1 MLPLLFCAVFA
12 VAPAG
17 GWSGFRGDGGN
28 VSMVGELP
36 LTWNDETGIAW
47 TSPLTGYG
55 QSSPVV
61 YGAKVFVTSVDGS
74 EKERGIIS
82 CFELTTGAKQW
93 SAEVP
98 ASQKVPASDMVS
110 RGAPTPCV
118 DAHAVYVFFE
128 SGDVAA
134 FTHAGRQLWHRKPA
148 EDYGKYQGNHGLGG
162 SLAQSENSLFLL
174 VDHDGPSYLLALDK
188 ATGKSLWKIERP
200 SKISWSSPLFV
211 DGLKPFVVISSSGSV
226 EAYDAAAGKQLW
238 SLPGVEGNTVAS
250 PTVTSNLLI
259 IGSSDPGQTIA
270 LRKPAGDAS
279 ATPGIVWRLKSLST
293 SFSSPLAYQGHVYVV
308 NKSGVAAC
316 IDAESG
322 DTLWSERLPGSCWAT
337 PLGALNR
344 VYFFGKDG
352 VTTVVSSGPKFERLA
367 ENRLSIDEGR
377 VYGTAA
383 VPGALVLRTG
393 KKLICVGKP

>member
-1 MLPLLFCAVFA
+1 MLTFIFCALFA
-12 VAPAG
+12 AAPEG
-17 GWSGFRGDGGN
+17 EWSSFRGDGGS
-28 VSMVGELP
+28 VSAVRDLP
-36 LTWNDETGIAW
+36 LSWSDDEGIAW
-47 TSPLTGYG
+47 QTPLTGYG

-61 YGAKVFVTSVDGS
+61 YGAKIFVTSVDGP
-74 EKERGIIS
+74 EKERGITR
-82 CFELTTGAKQW
+82 CFDVKSGAKQW

-98 ASQKVPASDMVS
+98 ASQNVPSSDMVS

-118 DAHAVYVFFE
+118 DARAVYVFFE
-128 SGDVAA
+128 SGDVVA
-134 FTHAGRQLWHRKPA
+134 FTHDGRQLWHRKLA
-148 EDYGKYQGNHGLGG
+148 EEYGKYQGNHGLGG
-162 SLAQSENSLFLL
+162 SLAQSAGAIYLL

-188 ATGKSLWKIERP
+188 ATGRNVWKVERP

-211 DGLKPFVVISSSGSV
+211 DGPKPFVIISSSGSV
-226 EAYDAAAGKQLW
+226 EAYAADSGKQLW
-238 SLPGVEGNTVAS
+238 ALPGVEGNTVAS
-250 PTVTSNLLI
+250 PTVTSDLLI

-270 LRKPAGDAS
+270 LRKSSGDAA
-279 ATPGIVWRLKSLST
+279 ATPEIVWRLKSLSA
-293 SFSSPLAYQGHVYVV
+293 SFSSPLAYQRHVYVV

-337 PLGALNR
+337 AVGALNR

>member
-1 MLPLLFCAVFA
+1 MFSIFFCALFASVPDAEWSSFRGIGNDVSAIRDLPLS
-12 VAPAG
+12 
-17 GWSGFRGDGGN
+17 WSD
-28 VSMVGELP
+28 
-36 LTWNDETGIAW
+36 DEGIAW
-47 TSPLTGYG
+47 QAPLNGYG

-61 YGAKVFVTSVDGS
+61 YGRKVFVTSVDGP
-74 EKERGIIS
+74 EKERGITS
-82 CFELTTGAKQW
+82 CFDLKTGARQW

-98 ASQKVPASDMVS
+98 ASQNVPSSDMVS

-118 DAHAVYVFFE
+118 DARAVYVFFE

-134 FTHAGRQLWHRKPA
+134 FTHDGRRLWHRKLA
-148 EDYGKYQGNHGLGG
+148 VEYGKYQGNHGLGG
-162 SLAQSENSLFLL
+162 SLAQSAVAIYLL

-188 ATGKSLWKIERP
+188 ATGKNLWKTER
-200 SKISWSSPLFV
+200 SSRTSWSSPLFV
-211 DGLKPFVVISSSGSV
+211 DGPQPFVVISSSGSV
-226 EAYDAAAGKQLW
+226 EAYDADTGKPLW

-250 PTVTSNLLI
+250 PTTASDLLI
-259 IGSSDPGQTIA
+259 IGSSDPGQTLA
-270 LRKPAGDAS
+270 LRKPAGDS
-279 ATPGIVWRLKSLST
+279 ATPEIVWRLKSLSA

-322 DTLWSERLPGSCWAT
+322 GTLWSERLPGSCWAT
-337 PLGALNR
+337 AVGALNR
-344 VYFFGKDG
+344 IYFFGKDG
-352 VTTVVSSGPKFERLA
+352 VTTVVSSGSRFERLA

-377 VYGTAA
+377 VYGAAA

>member
-12 VAPAG
+12 VAPEG

-28 VSMVGELP
+28 VSIAGELP

-47 TSPLTGYG
+47 TSPLAGYG
-55 QSSPVV
+55 QSSPVI
-61 YGAKVFVTSVDGS
+61 YGTKVFVTSVDGP
-74 EKERGIIS
+74 EKERGITS

-134 FTHAGRQLWHRKPA
+134 FTHDGRQLWHRKPA
-148 EDYGKYQGNHGLGG
+148 EEYGKYQGNHGLGS
-162 SLAQSENSLFLL
+162 SLAQSANALFLL

-188 ATGKSLWKIERP
+188 ATGESLWKTERP

-211 DGLKPFVVISSSGSV
+211 DGPQPFVVISSSGSV
-226 EAYDAAAGKQLW
+226 EAYDADAGKQLW

-250 PTVTSNLLI
+250 PTITSNLLI
-259 IGSSDPGQTIA
+259 IGSSDPGQTMA
-270 LRKPAGDAS
+270 LRKPTGDAS
-279 ATPGIVWRLKSLST
+279 TTPEIVWRLKSLSA
-293 SFSSPLAYQGHVYVV
+293 SFSSPLAYQGHVDVV

-322 DTLWSERLPGSCWAT
+322 DTLWNERLPGACWAT